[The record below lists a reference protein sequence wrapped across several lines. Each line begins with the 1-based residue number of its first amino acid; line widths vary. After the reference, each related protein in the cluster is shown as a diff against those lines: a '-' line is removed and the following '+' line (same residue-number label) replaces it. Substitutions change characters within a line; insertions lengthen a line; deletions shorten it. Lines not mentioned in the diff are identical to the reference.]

1 MKILAISGSAR
12 EDGNTDALVDIVA
25 SEIESAGIECETVRL
40 AREDVHGCRA
50 CWACAGKGN
59 CAFGDDAFCAIF
71 DKMKKADG
79 IVLASPV
86 YTGNVSANM
95 QAILERAA
103 VVCDTNKEDGLLSRK
118 AGGCLAV
125 ARRGGA
131 LSTLDVMTNFF
142 LVQDMYVAGS
152 SYWPIAYGRLPKE
165 ALQDKEG
172 VETARRLG
180 QNLSYLV
187 NALSCVSNQAQSQ
200 YICKQ

>member
-1 MKILAISGSAR
+1 MKVLAISGSAR
-12 EDGNTDALVDIVA
+12 EGGNTDALLDIVA
-25 SEIESAGIECETVRL
+25 SEIKSAGIECETVRL
-40 AREDVHGCRA
+40 VREDIHGCRA
-50 CWACAGKGN
+50 CWACAGRGN
-59 CAFGDDAFCAIF
+59 CAFEDDAFCAIF
-71 DKMKKADG
+71 DKMKEADG

-103 VVCDTNKEDGLLSRK
+103 VVCDTNKEEALLSRK

-131 LSTLDVMTNFF
+131 LSTLDVMVNFL

-152 SYWPIAYGRLPKE
+152 SYWPIAYGRLPRE
-165 ALQDKEG
+165 ALQDEEG

-180 QNLSYLV
+180 QNFSHLV
-187 NALSCVSNQAQSQ
+187 NALSCASSRT
-200 YICKQ
+200 

>member
-12 EDGNTDALVDIVA
+12 EGGNTDALVDIVA
-25 SEIESAGIECETVRL
+25 SEIESADIECETVRL
-40 AREDVHGCRA
+40 AREDIHGCRA
-50 CWACAGKGN
+50 CWACVGKGN
-59 CAFGDDAFCAIF
+59 CAFEDDAFCSIF
-71 DKMKKADG
+71 DKMKEADG

-131 LSTLDVMTNFF
+131 LSALDVMVNFF

-152 SYWPIAYGRLPKE
+152 SYWPIAYGRMPKE
-165 ALQDKEG
+165 VLRDEEG
-172 VETARRLG
+172 TETARRLG
-180 QNLSYLV
+180 QNLSHLAK
-187 NALSCVSNQAQSQ
+187 ALACAPGR
-200 YICKQ
+200 I

>member
-12 EDGNTDALVDIVA
+12 EGGNTDVLVDMLS
-25 SEIESAGIECETVRL
+25 SEIESAGIECEIVRL
-40 AREDVHGCRA
+40 SGEDIHGCRA

-59 CAFGDDAFCAIF
+59 CAFEDDAFCAIF
-71 DKMKKADG
+71 DKMKEADG

-118 AGGCLAV
+118 AGSCLAV

-131 LSTLDVMTNFF
+131 LSTLDVMANFF
-142 LVQDMYVAGS
+142 LVQDMYIAGS
-152 SYWPIAYGRLPKE
+152 TYWPIAYGRLPKE
-165 ALQDKEG
+165 ALQDEEG

-180 QNLSYLV
+180 QNLSHLIK
-187 NALSCVSNQAQSQ
+187 ALSCASNQR
-200 YICKQ
+200 